1 MVNVFRL
8 KLKLLSFKTFLME
21 QFAQTFGAVLLVV
34 TVNKYSSSFYLF
46 GVGDILFFLLDWREK
61 FLRFCESKKDLGI
74 FLQLSLNGFINVKGV
89 YAHFFSIY

>member
-1 MVNVFRL
+1 
-8 KLKLLSFKTFLME
+8 ME

-46 GVGDILFFLLDWREK
+46 GVRDILFFLLDWREK
-61 FLRFCESKKDLGI
+61 ILMFWVKKRFRYFFGG
-74 FLQLSLNGFINVKGV
+74 LSLNGFINVKGV